1 MIGCLLLLLFHRVD
15 ICICS
20 WRLSRGNASQH
31 YQHIELLAST
41 SIYTERNESMNEVP
55 VVAEKTRILVVDDA
69 ADTRLLLNLRLQR
82 EGYEVFTAS
91 SGTEALEMIQ
101 KEGLPHLVLL
111 DIMMPG
117 MDGFAVASEL
127 RRMGDI
133 SIIFL
138 SALSDTDTK
147 VEGLN
152 RFAEDYVTK
161 PFDFTE
167 LSARIRRVLLRVATD
182 QNADPEQAID
192 DRLAINFA
200 QQYAILDGAQI
211 TLTPTENRLV
221 HILYNNRGRVLSP
234 GFLLAKAWDPVRRGT
249 VESLWVHMRRLR
261 SKIEPD
267 ADNPRYV
274 VTVRGQGYCLPQR
287 INTPEGEENQM

>member
-1 MIGCLLLLLFHRVD
+1 
-15 ICICS
+15 
-20 WRLSRGNASQH
+20 
-31 YQHIELLAST
+31 
-41 SIYTERNESMNEVP
+41 MNDMP
-55 VVAEKTRILVVDDA
+55 TPSDEKTRILVVDDA

-91 SGTEALEMIQ
+91 SGPEALEVIQ

-117 MDGFAVASEL
+117 MDGFAVAAEL

-161 PFDFTE
+161 PFDFSE

-182 QNADPEQAID
+182 QNADPEQVVD
-192 DRLAINFA
+192 DRLRVNFA
-200 QQYAILDGAQI
+200 QQYAILDGMQI
-211 TLTPTENRLV
+211 TLTPTENRLL
-221 HILYNNRGRVLSP
+221 HILFNNRGRVLSP
-234 GFLLAKAWDPVRRGT
+234 GFLLAKAWDPVRKGT

-287 INTPEGEENQM
+287 IHTGEGSETTI

>member
-1 MIGCLLLLLFHRVD
+1 M
-15 ICICS
+15 S
-20 WRLSRGNASQH
+20 
-31 YQHIELLAST
+31 
-41 SIYTERNESMNEVP
+41 
-55 VVAEKTRILVVDDA
+55 EKTSPPEKIRILVVDDA

-82 EGYEVFTAS
+82 EGYEVLTAS
-91 SGTEALEMIQ
+91 SGSEALSIIQ
-101 KEGLPHLVLL
+101 QEGLPHLVLL

-117 MDGFAVASEL
+117 MDGFAVAAEL

-147 VEGLN
+147 VEGIN

-161 PFDFTE
+161 PFDYAE
-167 LSARIRRVLLRVATD
+167 LSARVRRVLLRVATN
-182 QNADPEQAID
+182 QEADPEQVVD
-192 DRLAINFA
+192 EYLRVNFA
-200 QQYAILDGAQI
+200 QQYAVVRGEQV
-211 TLTPTENRLV
+211 TLTPTENRLL
-221 HILYNNRGRVLSP
+221 HILFNNRGRVLSP
-234 GFLLAKAWDPVRRGT
+234 GFLLAKAWDPVRQGT

-267 ADNPRYV
+267 PDNPRYV

-287 INTPEGEENQM
+287 ISDNGEPETGTAL

>member
-1 MIGCLLLLLFHRVD
+1 MTD
-15 ICICS
+15 S
-20 WRLSRGNASQH
+20 
-31 YQHIELLAST
+31 
-41 SIYTERNESMNEVP
+41 
-55 VVAEKTRILVVDDA
+55 VVAIERTRILVVDDA

-82 EGYEVFTAS
+82 EGYDVFTAS
-91 SGTEALEMIQ
+91 SGAEALEVIQ

-138 SALSDTDTK
+138 SALSDVDTK

-161 PFDFTE
+161 PFDFSE

-182 QNADPEQAID
+182 QNADPEQVVD
-192 DRLAINFA
+192 ERLRVNFA
-200 QQYAILDGAQI
+200 QQYAIMDDLQI
-211 TLTPTENRLV
+211 TLTPTENRLL
-221 HILYNNRGRVLSP
+221 HILFNNRGRVLSP

-287 INTPEGEENQM
+287 INTANGDMPTM

>member
-1 MIGCLLLLLFHRVD
+1 MTD
-15 ICICS
+15 S
-20 WRLSRGNASQH
+20 
-31 YQHIELLAST
+31 
-41 SIYTERNESMNEVP
+41 
-55 VVAEKTRILVVDDA
+55 VVAIEKTRILVVDDA

-91 SGTEALEMIQ
+91 SGAEALEVIQ

-117 MDGFAVASEL
+117 MDGFAVATEL

-138 SALSDTDTK
+138 SALSDVDTK

-161 PFDFTE
+161 PFDFSE

-182 QNADPEQAID
+182 QNADPEQMVD
-192 DRLAINFA
+192 ERLRVNFA
-200 QQYAILDGAQI
+200 QQYAIMDDLQI
-211 TLTPTENRLV
+211 TLTPTENRLL
-221 HILYNNRGRVLSP
+221 HILFNNRGRVLSP

-287 INTPEGEENQM
+287 INTPNGDISTI

>member
-1 MIGCLLLLLFHRVD
+1 M
-15 ICICS
+15 S
-20 WRLSRGNASQH
+20 
-31 YQHIELLAST
+31 
-41 SIYTERNESMNEVP
+41 
-55 VVAEKTRILVVDDA
+55 EKTSLPEKIRILVVDDA

-82 EGYEVFTAS
+82 EGYEVLTAS
-91 SGTEALEMIQ
+91 SGVEALSIIQ
-101 KEGLPHLVLL
+101 QEGLPHLVLL

-147 VEGLN
+147 VEGIN

-161 PFDFTE
+161 PFDYAE
-167 LSARIRRVLLRVATD
+167 LSARIRRVLLRVATN
-182 QNADPEQAID
+182 QEADPEQVVD
-192 DRLAINFA
+192 EYLRVNFA
-200 QQYAILDGAQI
+200 QQYAVVQNEQI
-211 TLTPTENRLV
+211 TLTPTENRLL
-221 HILYNNRGRVLSP
+221 HILFNNRGRVLSP
-234 GFLLAKAWDPVRRGT
+234 GFLLAKAWDPVRQGT

-267 ADNPRYV
+267 PDNPRYV

-287 INTPEGEENQM
+287 INDNNEPEVGTAL

>member
-1 MIGCLLLLLFHRVD
+1 MKNRKK
-15 ICICS
+15 
-20 WRLSRGNASQH
+20 AM
-31 YQHIELLAST
+31 
-41 SIYTERNESMNEVP
+41 TES
-55 VVAEKTRILVVDDA
+55 VVATEKIRILIVDDA

-82 EGYEVFTAS
+82 EGYEVFTAG
-91 SGTEALEMIQ
+91 SGAEAFEVIQ

-161 PFDFTE
+161 PFDFSE
-167 LSARIRRVLLRVATD
+167 LSARIRRVLLRIATD
-182 QNADPEQAID
+182 INADPEQVVD
-192 DRLAINFA
+192 ERLRVNFA
-200 QQYAILDGAQI
+200 QQYAVVDDLQI
-211 TLTPTENRLV
+211 TLTPTENRLL
-221 HILYNNRGRVLSP
+221 HILFNNRGRVLSP

-287 INTPEGEENQM
+287 INTANGMENSI

>member
-1 MIGCLLLLLFHRVD
+1 MTD
-15 ICICS
+15 S
-20 WRLSRGNASQH
+20 
-31 YQHIELLAST
+31 
-41 SIYTERNESMNEVP
+41 
-55 VVAEKTRILVVDDA
+55 VVASEKTRILVVDDA

-91 SGTEALEMIQ
+91 GGAEALDVIQ

-117 MDGFAVASEL
+117 MDGFAVATEL

-138 SALSDTDTK
+138 SALSDSDTK

-161 PFDFTE
+161 PFDFGE
-167 LSARIRRVLLRVATD
+167 LSARIRRILLRVSTD
-182 QNADPEQAID
+182 YNADPEQVVD
-192 DRLAINFA
+192 DRLRVNFA
-200 QQYAILDGAQI
+200 QQYAVLDGKQI
-211 TLTPTENRLV
+211 TLTPTENRLLN
-221 HILYNNRGRVLSP
+221 ILFNNRGRVLSP

-287 INTPEGEENQM
+287 VHIAKGDETEA

>member
-1 MIGCLLLLLFHRVD
+1 
-15 ICICS
+15 
-20 WRLSRGNASQH
+20 
-31 YQHIELLAST
+31 
-41 SIYTERNESMNEVP
+41 MNEVP
-55 VVAEKTRILVVDDA
+55 VVPEKTRILVVDDA

-91 SGTEALEMIQ
+91 SGTEALELIQ

-161 PFDFTE
+161 PFDFSE

-192 DRLAINFA
+192 NRLAINFA
-200 QQYAILDGAQI
+200 QQYAILDGDQI

-221 HILYNNRGRVLSP
+221 HILFNNRGRVLSP

-267 ADNPRYV
+267 ADNPRYI

-287 INTPEGEENQM
+287 INTPDGEENQM

>member
-1 MIGCLLLLLFHRVD
+1 
-15 ICICS
+15 
-20 WRLSRGNASQH
+20 
-31 YQHIELLAST
+31 
-41 SIYTERNESMNEVP
+41 MNEVP
-55 VVAEKTRILVVDDA
+55 VVPEKTRILVVDDA

-91 SGTEALEMIQ
+91 SGTEALEIIQ

-200 QQYAILDGAQI
+200 QQYAILDGNQI

-221 HILYNNRGRVLSP
+221 HILFNNRGRVLSP

-267 ADNPRYV
+267 ADNPRYI

-287 INTPEGEENQM
+287 INTPDGEENQM

>member
-1 MIGCLLLLLFHRVD
+1 MTDG
-15 ICICS
+15 
-20 WRLSRGNASQH
+20 
-31 YQHIELLAST
+31 
-41 SIYTERNESMNEVP
+41 
-55 VVAEKTRILVVDDA
+55 VVNSEKIRILVVDDA

-91 SGTEALEMIQ
+91 SGVEALEVIQ

-117 MDGFAVASEL
+117 MDGFAVATEL

-161 PFDFTE
+161 PFDFNE

-182 QNADPEQAID
+182 QNSDPEQQVD
-192 DRLAINFA
+192 ERLRVNFA
-200 QQYAILDGAQI
+200 QQYAILDQEQI
-211 TLTPTENRLV
+211 TLTPTENRLL
-221 HILYNNRGRVLSP
+221 HILFNNRGRVLSP

-287 INTPEGEENQM
+287 INTPNGNENSI

>member
-1 MIGCLLLLLFHRVD
+1 MTD
-15 ICICS
+15 S
-20 WRLSRGNASQH
+20 
-31 YQHIELLAST
+31 
-41 SIYTERNESMNEVP
+41 
-55 VVAEKTRILVVDDA
+55 VVAIERTRILVVDDA

-82 EGYEVFTAS
+82 EGYDVFTAS
-91 SGTEALEMIQ
+91 SGIEALEVIQ

-138 SALSDTDTK
+138 SALSDVDTK

-161 PFDFTE
+161 PFDFGE
-167 LSARIRRVLLRVATD
+167 LLARIRRVLLRVATD
-182 QNADPEQAID
+182 QNADPEQVVD
-192 DRLAINFA
+192 ERLRVNFA
-200 QQYAILDGAQI
+200 QQYAIMDGVQI
-211 TLTPTENRLV
+211 TLTPTENRLL
-221 HILYNNRGRVLSP
+221 HILFNNRGRVLSP

-287 INTPEGEENQM
+287 IQTPNGDMPTI

>member
-1 MIGCLLLLLFHRVD
+1 
-15 ICICS
+15 
-20 WRLSRGNASQH
+20 
-31 YQHIELLAST
+31 
-41 SIYTERNESMNEVP
+41 MNEVP
-55 VVAEKTRILVVDDA
+55 VVPEKTRILVVDDA

-91 SGTEALEMIQ
+91 SGAEALDLIQ

-117 MDGFAVASEL
+117 MDGFAVATEL

-200 QQYAILDGAQI
+200 QQYAILDGQQI
-211 TLTPTENRLV
+211 TLTPTENRLL
-221 HILYNNRGRVLSP
+221 HILFNNRGRVLSP

-287 INTPEGEENQM
+287 INTPDGEENQM